1 MVVQRYL
8 ATVPIDVVMNAIQEL
23 DEGSRFVVET
33 CIRSNKA
40 QCLTAGEESSCTCK
54 KLKVHEL
61 QKFALLSMQQI
72 VSVVLLSS
80 NFSAPSA
87 GELEEVLKSLAWQS
101 PSLAQYFAHQNMRFR
116 LMAGGNF
123 ERENELLSEGDIADL
138 LAGA

>member
-1 MVVQRYL
+1 
-8 ATVPIDVVMNAIQEL
+8 
-23 DEGSRFVVET
+23 
-33 CIRSNKA
+33 
-40 QCLTAGEESSCTCK
+40 
-54 KLKVHEL
+54 
-61 QKFALLSMQQI
+61 MQQI

-138 LAGA
+138 LAGAWRSPFADPQTTTPNWSNTLSNLSWKTNPYIYILYARLKVIRRINLHW